1 MKHTKN
7 NNHGDYTDFL
17 TAIRTFECSID
28 PLQADYYDQHYE
40 DDKAVTYQKVE
51 YPGCVIK

>member
-28 PLQADYYDQHYE
+28 PCNPII
-40 DDKAVTYQKVE
+40 TINIMTM
-51 YPGCVIK
+51 IKQ